1 MRSCPRTSAAPPWSF
16 SRTATPIS
24 RACSTPRSRSGRR
37 SCCLTSAASARWQ
50 RRAPRGLSRRATR
63 RRSRA
68 RCASS
73 LPTSMSARSSASP
86 QLAPPSD
93 ATPGTPLRSRR
104 CPSTASC
111 LTHNRAV
118 LALAIV
124 FWCSLGLL
132 AYTHAGYPLVL
143 GLLARMRRTA
153 PLPDA
158 PVEPPSVSLVVAAY
172 DEEGVIEEKVRNV
185 LALDYPRERLELIV
199 ASDGSDDRTA
209 DLARAAGADRVI
221 ELPRVGKAA
230 AQDAAVENARGEI
243 VAFSDANSLW
253 APDALRRLVAPLGDP
268 SVGYVCG
275 QVRFISDAGAANQEG
290 TYWRYEMA
298 VRSLESRLGGI
309 TAGNGAIYA
318 LRRFHYKPG
327 DPYTGDL
334 SLPFRMA
341 RRGLRSVYAA
351 GALAEEPMVPTLE
364 GEFRRKR
371 RMMSRAFGTVLR
383 GGMLNPRGYS
393 PLFAFA

>member
-1 MRSCPRTSAAPPWSF
+1 
-16 SRTATPIS
+16 
-24 RACSTPRSRSGRR
+24 
-37 SCCLTSAASARWQ
+37 
-50 RRAPRGLSRRATR
+50 
-63 RRSRA
+63 
-68 RCASS
+68 
-73 LPTSMSARSSASP
+73 
-86 QLAPPSD
+86 
-93 ATPGTPLRSRR
+93 
-104 CPSTASC
+104 
-111 LTHNRAV
+111 V

-132 AYTHAGYPLVL
+132 VYTHAGYPLVL
-143 GLLARMRRTA
+143 GLLARLRRTA

-158 PVEPPSVSLVVAAY
+158 PAEPPSVSLVVAAY
-172 DEEGVIEEKVRNV
+172 DEEGVIEEKVRNA
-185 LALDYPRERLELIV
+185 LALDYPRDRLELIV

-209 DLARAAGADRVI
+209 ELARAAGADRVI
-221 ELPRVGKAA
+221 DLPRVGKAA

-393 PLFAFA
+393 PLFAFELASHRLIRYASPFLHLVALGTNIALLGQGWVYAVTLAAQGAFLLAAALGAFVPLRPLRLAYYYLVVTASIALGFVDWARGGAPVVWEKER